1 MDAAW
6 KSNPST
12 TGLSAILKYWN
23 GHLLGVF
30 ARFFFYLYFDPPL
43 AEILAIREGLKFAAA
58 KKFENLMVESDCLQT
73 IRLLDNEDEE
83 LRGADGWLDNKT
95 FVLCLLPT
103 N

>member
-1 MDAAW
+1 MVTFWEYLPAF
-6 KSNPST
+6 
-12 TGLSAILKYWN
+12 L
-23 GHLLGVF
+23 
-30 ARFFFYLYFDPPL
+30 YLYFDPPL

-58 KKFENLMVESDCLQT
+58 KNFENLMMESDCLQT